1 MSLAQHLSAAWKA
14 WWSPRYTDGDN
25 VPLWATLLVT
35 LLWNTAIGLALTAF
49 VWVFSGGRVDVG
61 RMLWMN
67 LLTAHCIGF
76 AIFGLIGSA
85 GYLIGGKKIDAWPGV
100 KRGWFFSLLALAG
113 VAVGYAIAFALI
125 AIIDERFT
133 LRWVSGWFVAGA
145 LMVWAVLSLLFW
157 RFYSD
162 RAKLAEAE
170 SRHVAERARAEQLER
185 HALDAQLRSLQAQ
198 IEPHFLFN
206 TLANVVSLID
216 GKPADARRMLERLIE
231 LLRASLSAS
240 RAQHTTL
247 GQEID
252 LVRTYL
258 DILAIRM
265 AGRLRYEIDVE
276 PSLREYPLA
285 PLLLQPLVENAI
297 QHGLEPKIEGGRL
310 RVVARAQG
318 DVTEILIEDD
328 GLGFGATTHGGG
340 VGLSNLRERLAALFG
355 GAARLTIED
364 AQPGTRVRLRL
375 PASGPILPATL
386 SAPLVP
392 AT

>member
-1 MSLAQHLSAAWKA
+1 MTLVQHLSAAWKA

-25 VPLWATLLVT
+25 VPLWATVVVT

-49 VWVFSGGRVDVG
+49 VWVFSGGRADVG

-67 LLTAHCIGF
+67 LLTAHCIGLS
-76 AIFGLIGSA
+76 IFGLIGVA
-85 GYLIGGKKIDAWPGV
+85 GHLIGGKKIDAWPGV

-145 LMVWAVLSLLFW
+145 LMIWAVLSLLFW

-162 RAKLAEAE
+162 RAKIAEAE

-240 RAQHTTL
+240 RSQQTTL
-247 GQEID
+247 GHEID

-276 PSLREYPLA
+276 PPLRAYPLA

-297 QHGLEPKIEGGRL
+297 QHGLEPKIEGGRV

-328 GLGFGATTHGGG
+328 GLGFGATTRGGG

-364 AQPGTRVRLRL
+364 AQPGTRVRLLL
-375 PASGPILPATL
+375 PASGPTAPATL
-386 SAPLVP
+386 IAPL
-392 AT
+392 ASAA

>member
-133 LRWVSGWFVAGA
+133 LRWVSGWFVAG
-145 LMVWAVLSLLFW
+145 
-157 RFYSD
+157 R
-162 RAKLAEAE
+162 
-170 SRHVAERARAEQLER
+170 
-185 HALDAQLRSLQAQ
+185 
-198 IEPHFLFN
+198 
-206 TLANVVSLID
+206 
-216 GKPADARRMLERLIE
+216 
-231 LLRASLSAS
+231 
-240 RAQHTTL
+240 
-247 GQEID
+247 
-252 LVRTYL
+252 
-258 DILAIRM
+258 
-265 AGRLRYEIDVE
+265 
-276 PSLREYPLA
+276 
-285 PLLLQPLVENAI
+285 
-297 QHGLEPKIEGGRL
+297 
-310 RVVARAQG
+310 
-318 DVTEILIEDD
+318 
-328 GLGFGATTHGGG
+328 
-340 VGLSNLRERLAALFG
+340 
-355 GAARLTIED
+355 
-364 AQPGTRVRLRL
+364 
-375 PASGPILPATL
+375 
-386 SAPLVP
+386 
-392 AT
+392 